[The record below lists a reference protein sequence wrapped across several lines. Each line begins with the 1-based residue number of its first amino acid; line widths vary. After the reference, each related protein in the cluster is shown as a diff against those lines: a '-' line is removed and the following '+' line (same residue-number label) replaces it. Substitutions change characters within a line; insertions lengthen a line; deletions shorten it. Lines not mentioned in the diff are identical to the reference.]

1 MTTDDLDHQQAV
13 HRHREAVPAY
23 SIVVGCACIPLV
35 LFLLESPRQWNAIG
49 VILVLIAVML
59 RYLGPVRATV
69 LPDGRVRY
77 VWPLRRVTVGPENLV
92 TARVLANTI
101 SQEPL
106 LALRVRSGA
115 RFAAFSTQWT
125 DGPRLAAALA
135 GVVAEASKV
144 PALDRQA
151 SVALLAARASSRPAR
166 PRRSRAHIDR
176 QVALSASTAK
186 GQRWGIANT
195 ESHPSRQKSAL
206 R

>member
-1 MTTDDLDHQQAV
+1 MTTDDRDHQPAV
-13 HRHREAVPAY
+13 HRNRDAVPGY
-23 SIVVGCACIPLV
+23 SIVAGGGCIPLV
-35 LFLLESPRQWNAIG
+35 LFLLQSPRQWNAIG
-49 VILVLIAVML
+49 VILVIIAVIL
-59 RYLGPVRATV
+59 RYLLPVRATV

-92 TARVLANTI
+92 TARVTPNTI

-115 RFAAFSTQWT
+115 RFAAFSTRWT

-151 SVALLAARASSRPAR
+151 SVALLEAAARR
-166 PRRSRAHIDR
+166 
-176 QVALSASTAK
+176 
-186 GQRWGIANT
+186 
-195 ESHPSRQKSAL
+195 KS
-206 R
+206 

>member
-1 MTTDDLDHQQAV
+1 
-13 HRHREAVPAY
+13 
-23 SIVVGCACIPLV
+23 
-35 LFLLESPRQWNAIG
+35 
-49 VILVLIAVML
+49 ML

-92 TARVLANTI
+92 TARVLPNTV
-101 SQEPL
+101 SQEPM

-135 GVVAEASKV
+135 SVVAEASKV

-151 SVALLAARASSRPAR
+151 SVALLEAAARR
-166 PRRSRAHIDR
+166 
-176 QVALSASTAK
+176 
-186 GQRWGIANT
+186 
-195 ESHPSRQKSAL
+195 KS
-206 R
+206 